1 MGAVIDALSAHPEV
15 DANRVGVVGQ
25 SLGAFYSPLSAA
37 LEPRLKAC
45 ISNCGPFDFGPVL
58 PQMPMVSQD
67 LFRIRSH
74 LRTLKQAL
82 EFAHELTLKS
92 KAQSIA
98 CPTLIVFGA
107 GDKIIPVS
115 EGQLLKQAITSKA
128 ELVIYEEGNH
138 VCFNIPY
145 KFRPLTADWLK
156 EKLQ

>member
-1 MGAVIDALSAHPEV
+1 LS
-15 DANRVGVVGQ
+15 
-25 SLGAFYSPLSAA
+25 
-37 LEPRLKAC
+37 
-45 ISNCGPFDFGPVL
+45 
-58 PQMPMVSQD
+58 
-67 LFRIRSH
+67 
-74 LRTLKQAL
+74 TLKQAL

-92 KAQSIA
+92 KVQSIA

-145 KFRPLTADWLK
+145 KFRPLTADWFV
-156 EKLQ
+156 EKITT